1 MVLLISLILCRLS
14 TLNQYFA
21 RMESAASPARDGLF
35 SFKIIIFSF
44 VLLLF
49 LNPGTRAHEK
59 SGEEIY
65 KQLSE
70 IVNSGDNS
78 TIATLNTLP
87 RSLDWESAKKSNFKG
102 HLRFLISSKEGDPD
116 QSKLFFIRGA
126 EEGNII
132 ILTIPDRK
140 DPLYQDL
147 EKLIESKLI
156 FDVKVLSKTVGDEHY
171 QFAQFITTPVKPLFD
186 KVFRLMII
194 LMLFLIM
201 IGMGLTLKG
210 KDFVVLI
217 SKPKGIIVGEIMQ
230 FGVMP
235 LIAVAFGYILGFHEN
250 YPYIFV
256 GMILITA
263 TPGGVTSNLMTHYAK
278 GDVALSVSITSLS
291 TVLSIF
297 FLPLLLNAYCSN
309 IPDINVPTTMIAQ
322 TIIILVI
329 VPLGIGMLIRRF
341 KEVLA
346 LKMIPIFNI
355 LGIVAL
361 LFLIIAGI
369 MNNLEG
375 FADTDRH
382 GVLFYAMVLLLTFTG
397 MFIGAIVPALLKVKN
412 YQVRAISL
420 ETGLRNASLAMS
432 IALLIQDSMG
442 DFHSSMFWVSG
453 MFGLTMYLAGLAAIK
468 LYPKLLPVKE

>member
-1 MVLLISLILCRLS
+1 MK
-14 TLNQYFA
+14 
-21 RMESAASPARDGLF
+21 SAAFPQRVGLLSIKF
-35 SFKIIIFSF
+35 ALVTI
-44 VLLLF
+44 LLLF
-49 LNPGTRAHEK
+49 LFNPGVKAHEK

-65 KQLSE
+65 RQLSE
-70 IVNSGDNS
+70 IANSGDNS
-78 TIATLNTLP
+78 TIEALNTLP
-87 RSLDWESAKKSNFKG
+87 RSLDWGSAEKSEFTG
-102 HLRFLISSKEGDPD
+102 HLRFLTSSKEGDID
-116 QSKLFFIRGA
+116 QTKLFFIRGA

-132 ILTIPDRK
+132 ILTIPDRA

-156 FDVKVLSKTVGDEHY
+156 FDVKVLNKTVGDEHY
-171 QFAQFITTPVKPLFD
+171 QFAQFVTTPIKPAFD
-186 KVFRLMII
+186 KIFRLMII

-201 IGMGLTLKG
+201 VGMGLTLKG

-217 SKPKGIIVGEIMQ
+217 SKPKGIIVGEILQ

-235 LIAVAFGYILGFHEN
+235 LIAVGLGYLMGFHEH

-256 GMILITA
+256 GMVLITA

-278 GDVALSVSITSLS
+278 GDVALSVSLTSLS
-291 TVLSIF
+291 TVLSIIF
-297 FLPLLLNAYCSN
+297 IPLLLNAYCSN
-309 IPDINVPTTMIAQ
+309 IPDVNVPTAMIAQ
-322 TIIILVI
+322 TIIVLVI
-329 VPLGIGMLIRRF
+329 VPLIIGMLIRRF
-341 KEVLA
+341 KEKLA

-382 GVLFYAMVLLLTFTG
+382 GVLFYSMVLLLTFTG
-397 MFIGAIVPALLKVKN
+397 MFIGALIPALLKVKN

-468 LYPKLLPVKE
+468 LYPKILPVKKVTSDG

>member
-1 MVLLISLILCRLS
+1 MNSAESRPNKGLSSVKIIFISILVLL
-14 TLNQYFA
+14 F
-21 RMESAASPARDGLF
+21 F
-35 SFKIIIFSF
+35 
-44 VLLLF
+44 
-49 LNPGTRAHEK
+49 NPGIRAQEK

-65 KQLSE
+65 KQLTD
-70 IVNSGDNS
+70 IVYSGDNDY
-78 TIATLNTLP
+78 IETLNTMP
-87 RSLDWESAKKSNFKG
+87 RGLDWDNVEVANFKG
-102 HLRFLISSKEGDPD
+102 HLRFLTSSKEGEID
-116 QSKLFFIRGA
+116 QTKLFFIRGA

-132 ILTIPDRK
+132 ILTIPDRD

-147 EKLIESKLI
+147 EDLIESKLI
-156 FDVKVLSKTVGDEHY
+156 FDVKILSKTVGDEHFE
-171 QFAQFITTPVKPLFD
+171 FAQFITVPVTPTFD
-186 KVFRLMII
+186 KIFRLMII

-201 IGMGLTLKG
+201 VGMGLTLKV

-217 SKPKGIIVGEIMQ
+217 SKPRGIIIGEILQ
-230 FGVMP
+230 FGIMP
-235 LIAVAFGYILGFHEN
+235 LIAVAFGYLMGFHEN

-256 GMILITA
+256 GMVLITT

-278 GDVALSVSITSLS
+278 GDVALSVSLTSIS

-297 FLPLLLNAYCSN
+297 FVPLLLNAYCSN
-309 IPDINVPTTMIAQ
+309 IPDVKVPTSTIAQ
-322 TIIILVI
+322 TIIVLVI
-329 VPLGIGMLIRRF
+329 VPLIIGMLIRHF
-341 KEVLA
+341 KEKLA
-346 LKMIPIFNI
+346 LKMVPVFNI

-382 GVLFYAMVLLLTFTG
+382 GVLFYSMILLLTFTG

-412 YQVRAISL
+412 YQIRAISM

-432 IALLIQDSMG
+432 IALLIQDTMG

-453 MFGLTMYLAGLAAIK
+453 MFGLSMYLAGLAAIK
-468 LYPKLLPVKE
+468 LYPKILPVKKEE